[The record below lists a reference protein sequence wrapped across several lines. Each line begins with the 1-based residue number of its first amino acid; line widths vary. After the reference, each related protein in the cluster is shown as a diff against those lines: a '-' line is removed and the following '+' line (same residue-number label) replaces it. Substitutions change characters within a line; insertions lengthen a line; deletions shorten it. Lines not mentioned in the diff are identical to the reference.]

1 MSITTLNTAK
11 NNIDVITNDS
21 DEDLDS
27 LSIQSISYS
36 GTGNATTDG
45 TTIDYTPPTGVP
57 SLTETISYVVS
68 DGNGG
73 TSSGTLTMRVVTP
86 LIQGP
91 SNPAGSSTSSIS
103 IDENLSLIHI

>member
-1 MSITTLNTAK
+1 MVSGLILHYFGIIQASDLHAK
-11 NNIDVITNDS
+11 TYRQAN
-21 DEDLDS
+21 
-27 LSIQSISYS
+27 IQSISYS

-73 TSSGTLTMRVVTP
+73 TSSGTLTMRVVYSKMT
-86 LIQGP
+86 
-91 SNPAGSSTSSIS
+91 
-103 IDENLSLIHI
+103 